1 MKYIIA
7 LLIIL
12 GIFAAIVGLVIGFV
26 FVTEWFQEIEHAFEC
41 KHRRYYKFK
50 KVMSDK
56 VIPLTFA
63 VVFALAIIF
72 CLVMA
77 YLEILNR
84 L

>member
-7 LLIIL
+7 FLIIL

-56 VIPLTFA
+56 VMPLTLA
-63 VVFALAIIF
+63 TLVALVIIIF
-72 CLVMA
+72 FVMA
-77 YLEILNR
+77 YLEILKR